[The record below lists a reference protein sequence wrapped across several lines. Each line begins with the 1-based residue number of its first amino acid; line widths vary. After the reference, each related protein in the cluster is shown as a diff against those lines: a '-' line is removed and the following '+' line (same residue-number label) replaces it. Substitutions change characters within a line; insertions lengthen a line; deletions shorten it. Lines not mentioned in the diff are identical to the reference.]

1 MTRAIVATATA
12 LSVSFF
18 KDVPGI
24 GRGVPWRGLI
34 IWNRDNCETI
44 QLLQKVLQPAVG
56 VGYFTKLHATEIKR
70 QSLVG
75 LMAAVPFNRREPT
88 MTASAAARPLMVLRD
103 LSKRYDSS
111 AGSLMALD
119 GINLEVQ
126 AGEFVA
132 VVGKSG
138 SGKST
143 LLNLAAGLDQP
154 SSGEVWIDGA
164 AIHRMG
170 QSELARWRGRHLGIV
185 FQFFQLLPTLT
196 VAENVMLPMDFCAT
210 YPARQRRARA
220 LALLAQLDIA
230 AQADKLP
237 SALSGGQQQRAAIA
251 RALANDAPVLVA
263 DEPTGNLDSD
273 TTRQIMQLFAGLVE
287 QGKTVLMVTHERD
300 FSDYFT
306 RVVTLADGRIC
317 APRDSVAGID
327 HSANRVRHA

>member
-1 MTRAIVATATA
+1 MTT
-12 LSVSFF
+12 
-18 KDVPGI
+18 
-24 GRGVPWRGLI
+24 
-34 IWNRDNCETI
+34 
-44 QLLQKVLQPAVG
+44 
-56 VGYFTKLHATEIKR
+56 
-70 QSLVG
+70 
-75 LMAAVPFNRREPT
+75 
-88 MTASAAARPLMVLRD
+88 SAAARPLMVLRD
-103 LSKRYDSS
+103 LRKRYDSS

-143 LLNLAAGLDQP
+143 LLNLASGIDTP

-164 AIHRMG
+164 AVHGMR

-220 LALLAQLDIA
+220 LALLEQLDIG

-251 RALANDAPVLVA
+251 RALANDAPILVA

-273 TTRQIMQLFAGLVE
+273 TTRQIMRLFAGLVE

-300 FSDYFT
+300 FSEYFT
-306 RVVTLADGRIC
+306 RLVTLADGRIGSIG
-317 APRDSVAGID
+317 APRDSVAAID

>member
-1 MTRAIVATATA
+1 
-12 LSVSFF
+12 
-18 KDVPGI
+18 
-24 GRGVPWRGLI
+24 
-34 IWNRDNCETI
+34 
-44 QLLQKVLQPAVG
+44 
-56 VGYFTKLHATEIKR
+56 
-70 QSLVG
+70 
-75 LMAAVPFNRREPT
+75 

-119 GINLEVQ
+119 GINLEVR

-143 LLNLAAGLDQP
+143 LLNLASGIDTP

-164 AIHRMG
+164 AVHGMR

-210 YPARQRRARA
+210 YPARERRSRA
-220 LALLAQLDIA
+220 LALLAQLDIT

-251 RALANDAPVLVA
+251 RALANDAPILVA

-273 TTRQIMQLFAGLVE
+273 TTRQIMQLFADLAG

-300 FSDYFT
+300 FGPYFT
-306 RVVTLADGRIC
+306 RVVTLADGRIR
-317 APRDSVAGID
+317 APGDGAAGIGHNDRIGDNDHIDHID
-327 HSANRVRHA
+327 HSANRVLHA